1 MSSER
6 GTDGAADAIA
16 IVGMAGR
23 FPGARDVESLWRS
36 LCDGVELITRLSDP
50 RLEEAGVDAAA
61 RQRPG
66 YVSARGLIRD
76 VDLFDASFFGYSP
89 REAELIDPQQRLFLE
104 CAWEALESAGYDP
117 ERFEGPIGLFA
128 GAGAPGYLLHHVA
141 PTLDT
146 RELLDGLA
154 TILGNDKDHLTTRV
168 AYKLNLRGPAITVQ
182 TACSTSLVA
191 VQLACQSL
199 LDFQCDMALAGG
211 VSVAFPV
218 GAGYQPQEGHILSP
232 DGHCRAFDAEARG
245 TVPADGLG
253 VVVLKRLEDALAAG
267 DSIRAVILAAAVN
280 NDGSKK
286 VGYTAPSIDGQ
297 AEVIQTALALAGVD
311 ARSVSYVEA
320 HGTGTALGDAIELA
334 ALTQAF
340 RRSTQ
345 ERGFCAIGSVK
356 TNIGHLNNAA
366 GVAGLIKATRALES
380 RLLPPS
386 LHFTQPHP
394 KLGLEDSPF
403 FVNATLTPWREGPE
417 PRRAGV
423 SSFAMGGTNAH
434 VILEEAPPREPG
446 APGRSTELLVLSAR
460 SPTALDTLTARLRA
474 HLEAHPETNLSDVA
488 STLQVGRRTF
498 AYRRAVACRSVADAV
513 QTLATPARLF
523 EGTAPDGGRSVA
535 FLFPGQGTQHP
546 GMAEALY
553 REEPRFR
560 QEVDRCAKL
569 LEPHL
574 GQDLRDVLYPRNR
587 GPEEKRRLEQT
598 ALAQPALFTVEY
610 ALARLWLS
618 HGVRPAAMLG
628 HSLGE
633 YVAACLAE
641 VFTLEDAL
649 RLVALRGRLM
659 QGLRPGAMLAVPLSE
674 AELLPLL
681 GSELALAAVNGPAAC
696 VASGPLE
703 AVAALEAR
711 LTSLGMGS
719 RRLQTSHAF
728 HSGMMEPILDTFTQ
742 EVRRVRRSAPR
753 LPYLSNVTGTWVTDA
768 QATDPGYWAQH
779 LRQPVRFASGVA
791 ELTARNHLLLE
802 VGPGRVLS
810 ALAAQQPVPAA
821 RAATSL
827 SPSPDDERSDLE
839 TWLTALGHL
848 WAQGV
853 PVDWSAHHSGRRRLR
868 VELPTYP
875 FERHS
880 HWLGRPPASLLP
892 EASAPERP
900 LEAVEQE
907 LHRTLAIRPVQSYP
921 GLKEG
926 LEVFCSSLVC
936 EYLRAAGVDTRQ
948 GAVHTRRGLLLQLG
962 IQPRFERLFDAL
974 LASLAEDGIL
984 RVSGE
989 QLVFQRD
996 TTEFES
1002 PSALRKRLDTE
1013 HPQFRGLFD
1022 FVEHCLRGYPQ
1033 ALNGRV
1039 EAVSILFPN
1048 GSPAFVQDCNAR
1060 TAEHGQMRLY
1070 NLLLGEAT
1078 RRIAA
1083 NTRGR
1088 RLRIL
1093 EVGGG
1098 QGLLTWP
1105 LVTALQGHDFEY
1117 CFTDLGKVFVDDAR
1131 SEAVRRGVDSRM
1143 RFGVF
1148 DISQDPGPQGYA
1160 ERGFDLI
1167 VACNVVHATKDVSRT
1182 LRHLQGL
1189 LAPEGTLGLV
1199 EALRTPR
1206 WEVLSWGLAEGWWY
1220 YDDAFRKDSP
1230 LLPLSVWK
1238 QALIGTGFGTVEY
1251 FPQAGNAHEE
1261 ADHGLILARRPTVDT
1276 ESPRAV
1282 VTSSAP
1288 LPRPAVHPSPRVA
1301 TSRRAPR
1308 PPLSTAYVAPR
1319 NEMERRIAAV
1329 CEDLFGTEP
1338 MGVQDDFFALGGD
1351 SLVMLRLTDRL
1362 QRELGLQVPPGLA
1375 FRGATVERMAQA
1387 LQGVPEPETASPLV
1401 ALQPHGT
1408 RPPLYFVHPA
1418 AGVVFPYVEL
1428 TRRLGTDQ
1436 PFYGLQ
1442 AHGLDGESPPDERVE
1457 DMARRYVEAIRRFQ
1471 PRGPY
1476 YLGGHSFGC
1485 LVAYEMAQQFTAAG
1499 QEVRLLALIDEP
1511 APLSG
1516 HRPTPAQMAYFFA
1529 SGVSRSIW
1537 PHLAD
1542 YLYLVRGSSE
1552 RASTAAGL
1560 LGRLLR
1566 ERRMLETFL
1575 ARSALANFVPD
1586 EALMMALRQPA
1597 MLSMFRLFLIH
1608 ARETFTYEPRAYP
1621 HRVTLF
1627 SSDEVRKR
1635 RGGRER
1641 TMGWGKLAAGGV
1653 DVHEVPGDHLS
1664 LLKPPYVQELAAR
1677 LAASVDDAIRGAA
1690 PPRGTTG

>member
-6 GTDGAADAIA
+6 GMDGAADAIA
-16 IVGMAGR
+16 IIGMAGR

-36 LCDGVELITRLSDP
+36 LCDGVELITRLPDAS
-50 RLEEAGVDAAA
+50 LEDAGVDAAA

-66 YVSARGLIRD
+66 YVPARGLIEG

-117 ERFEGPIGLFA
+117 DRFPGPIGLFA

-141 PTLDT
+141 PTMDT

-218 GAGYQPQEGHILSP
+218 GTGYQPQEGHILSP
-232 DGHCRAFDAEARG
+232 DGHCRAFDAAARG

-311 ARSVSYVEA
+311 ARSISYVEA
-320 HGTGTALGDAIELA
+320 HGTGTALGDAIEVA

-340 RRSTQ
+340 RRSTR
-345 ERGFCAIGSVK
+345 EHGFCAIGSVK

-394 KLGLEDSPF
+394 KLSLEESPF
-403 FVNATLTPWREGPE
+403 FVNATLTPWREGPT

-434 VILEEAPPREPG
+434 VILEEAPPRESG
-446 APGRSTELLVLSAR
+446 APGRSAELLVLSAR
-460 SPTALDTLTARLRA
+460 TPEALDSMTARLRA
-474 HLEAHPETNLSDVA
+474 HLEAHPEENLSDVA
-488 STLQVGRRTF
+488 STLQEGRRAF
-498 AYRRAVACRSVADAV
+498 AHRRAVVARNLADA
-513 QTLATPARLF
+513 TRALETPARRY

-535 FLFPGQGTQHP
+535 FLFPGQGTQHL

-553 REEPRFR
+553 REEPLFR
-560 QEVDRCAKL
+560 QEVDRCARL

-574 GQDLRDVLYPRNR
+574 GLDLRGVLHPGRR
-587 GPEEKRRLEQT
+587 GPEEQLRLEQT

-641 VFTLEDAL
+641 VFSLEDAL

-659 QGLRPGAMLAVPLSE
+659 QQLPPGAMLAVPM
-674 AELLPLL
+674 AETELVPLL
-681 GSELALAAVNGPAAC
+681 GPELALAAVNGPAAC
-696 VASGPLE
+696 VASGPVE
-703 AVAALEAR
+703 AVATLEAR
-711 LTSLGMGS
+711 LTSLGKVS
-719 RRLQTSHAF
+719 RRLHTSHAF
-728 HSGMMEPILDTFTQ
+728 HSGMMEPILDTFAQ
-742 EVRRVRRSAPR
+742 EVRRVRRNAPR
-753 LPYLSNVTGTWVTDA
+753 LPYLSNVTGTWVTEA
-768 QATDPGYWAQH
+768 QATDPDYWAQH
-779 LRQPVRFASGVA
+779 LRQPVRFASGLA
-791 ELTARNHLLLE
+791 ELSSRDHLLLE

-810 ALAAQQPVPAA
+810 ALASQQPSPGA
-821 RAATSL
+821 RAIPSL
-827 SPSPDDERSDLE
+827 RSSAEDERSDLE
-839 TWLTALGHL
+839 AWLAALGQL
-848 WAQGV
+848 WAQGA
-853 PVDWSAHHSGRRRLR
+853 PVDWAAHHSERRRLR
-868 VELPTYP
+868 VTLPTYP

-880 HWLGRPPASLLP
+880 HWLGRTPAPLRT
-892 EASAPERP
+892 EASASERP
-900 LEAVEQE
+900 LEDVEQE
-907 LHRTLAIRPVQSYP
+907 LHRTLAIRPVRSYP

-926 LEVFCSSLVC
+926 LEAFCSSLVC
-936 EYLRAAGVDTRQ
+936 EYLRTAGVE
-948 GAVHTRRGLLLQLG
+948 TRRGATHTRSALVRQLG
-962 IQPRFERLFDAL
+962 VQPRFERLFDAL
-974 LASLAEDGIL
+974 LASLAEDGLVRI
-984 RVSGE
+984 SGE

-996 TTEFES
+996 AAGLE
-1002 PSALRKRLDTE
+1002 PSSTLRQRLDTA

-1033 ALNGRV
+1033 ALNGQV
-1039 EAVSILFPN
+1039 EAISLLFPN

-1083 NTRGR
+1083 TARGR
-1088 RLRIL
+1088 RLRVL

-1105 LVTALQGHDFEY
+1105 LVTALQAHDFEY

-1131 SEAVRRGVDSRM
+1131 TEAARRGLDARM

-1148 DISQDPGPQGYA
+1148 DIAQEPGPQGYA
-1160 ERGFDLI
+1160 EQGFDLI

-1182 LRHLQGL
+1182 LRHLQRL
-1189 LAPEGTLGLV
+1189 LAPGGTLGLV

-1230 LLPLSVWK
+1230 LLPLPVWK
-1238 QALIGTGFGTVEY
+1238 QALAEAGFDTIEL
-1251 FPQAGNAHEE
+1251 FPRAGSAHEE
-1261 ADHGLILARRPTVDT
+1261 SDHGLILARRPTVA
-1276 ESPRAV
+1276 SVAPRIA
-1282 VTSSAP
+1282 VTSP
-1288 LPRPAVHPSPRVA
+1288 LPLSSPGAHPNPRV
-1301 TSRRAPR
+1301 TGRRAPR
-1308 PPLSTAYVAPR
+1308 PPLSSAYVAPR
-1319 NEMERRIAAV
+1319 NELERRIASV
-1329 CEDLFGTEP
+1329 CEELFGTEP
-1338 MGVQDDFFALGGD
+1338 IGVQDDFFALGGD

-1375 FRGATVERMAQA
+1375 FRGTTVERMAQA
-1387 LQGVPEPETASPLV
+1387 LQGPPEPETTSPLI
-1401 ALQPHGT
+1401 ALQPHGSK
-1408 RPPLYFVHPA
+1408 PPLYFVHPA
-1418 AGVVFPYVEL
+1418 AGAVFPYVEL
-1428 TRRLGTDQ
+1428 ARRLGADQ

-1442 AHGLDGESPPDERVE
+1442 AHGLDGESAPDERVE
-1457 DMARRYVEAIRRFQ
+1457 DMARRYIEAIRRVQ

-1485 LVAYEMAQQFTAAG
+1485 LVSFEMAQQLTASG
-1499 QEVRLLALIDEP
+1499 QEVRLLALVDEP
-1511 APLSG
+1511 APLPG
-1516 HRPTPAQMAYFFA
+1516 HRPSPSQMAYFFA

-1537 PHLAD
+1537 PHLLD
-1542 YLYLVRGSSE
+1542 YLYLVHGSAE
-1552 RASTAAGL
+1552 RRAPAPGL

-1566 ERRMLETFL
+1566 ERRPLETFL

-1586 EALMMALRQPA
+1586 EALRMALRQPA
-1597 MLSMFRLFLIH
+1597 MRALFRLFLIH
-1608 ARETFTYEPRAYP
+1608 VRETFAYEPRAYP
-1621 HRVTLF
+1621 HKVTLF
-1627 SSDEVRKR
+1627 SSEEVRQR
-1635 RGGRER
+1635 RGGREQ

-1653 DVHEVPGDHLS
+1653 DVHEIPGDHLS
-1664 LLKPPYVQELAAR
+1664 LLKPPYVEVLAAR
-1677 LAASVDDAIRGAA
+1677 LAACVERAREARD
-1690 PPRGTTG
+1690 